1 MCVWPKHSASPVEV
15 PRRWLLTSL
24 MVLAFAWQFP
34 SSTESSKQRG
44 HHLYCGLYY
53 LWLSLEEQT
62 VQCLMTEDMS
72 HHWWYGSRM
81 MWRAAVQIV
90 ALLILRN
97 EEHSNQRQALPAR
110 FGSLFH
116 DLKQQEWT
124 QCEKLVKGLPGLSR
138 VLKACLCL
146 GNCLPSRRS
155 SRSSQNSSTQWG
167 DSNCLKSCIG
177 Y

>member
-62 VQCLMTEDMS
+62 VQCLMAEDLCHITDGTVAEWCEELQFKSWHYWFWEMKNTLTRDKPS
-72 HHWWYGSRM
+72 QPDLALCFMTWNSRSELSVKSWSKAFLACPVF
-81 MWRAAVQIV
+81 WRPVCASGTACHPGGHPV
-90 ALLILRN
+90 AHKTQAPN
-97 EEHSNQRQALPAR
+97 EETVTA
-110 FGSLFH
+110 
-116 DLKQQEWT
+116 
-124 QCEKLVKGLPGLSR
+124 
-138 VLKACLCL
+138 
-146 GNCLPSRRS
+146 
-155 SRSSQNSSTQWG
+155 
-167 DSNCLKSCIG
+167 
-177 Y
+177 